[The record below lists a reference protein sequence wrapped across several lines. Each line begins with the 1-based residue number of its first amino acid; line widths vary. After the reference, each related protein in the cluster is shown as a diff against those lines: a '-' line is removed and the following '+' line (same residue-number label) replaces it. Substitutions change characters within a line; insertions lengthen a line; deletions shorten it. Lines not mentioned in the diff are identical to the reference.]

1 MHEKM
6 LMLLVF
12 LYIMAS
18 FRQEKVILRLTSR
31 LIIIKIGPSF
41 LVLWQ
46 WPVVHWVAP
55 CAYHLHAAACVIG
68 HVPFT
73 ALHFPMRLI
82 RESRGPKNA
91 VRATNGGL
99 LLPIA

>member
-18 FRQEKVILRLTSR
+18 LRQKKVILRLTSR

-41 LVLWQ
+41 LVLCQ

-55 CAYHLHAAACVIG
+55 YAYHLRAAACVIG

-73 ALHFPMRLI
+73 ALHSL
-82 RESRGPKNA
+82 
-91 VRATNGGL
+91 
-99 LLPIA
+99 